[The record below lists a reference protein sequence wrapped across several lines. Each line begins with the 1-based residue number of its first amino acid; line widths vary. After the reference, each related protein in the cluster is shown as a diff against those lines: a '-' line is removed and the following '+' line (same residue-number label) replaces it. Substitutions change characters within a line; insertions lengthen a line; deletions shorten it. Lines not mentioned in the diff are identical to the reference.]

1 MQEPD
6 DLSRMAD
13 FLYGNGVPLEGCEL
27 DEEAAMAEARRRYP
41 HKPFCL
47 VRRWMRV
54 DLLVEDRLRGGIQAS
69 GLLPQL
75 VFAHEVVF
83 DSAGRFDAGD
93 WVRSSLGI
101 ACSTD
106 GFFETGNTVYVLL
119 GSGCTKKAEYNL
131 VFSIH

>member
-13 FLYGNGVPLEGCEL
+13 FLYGNGVHLDGCEL
-27 DEEAAMAEARRRYP
+27 EEKAAMAEVRRRYP

-47 VRRWMRV
+47 VRRWMLV
-54 DLLVEDRLRGGIQAS
+54 DLLVAEQTLTGIQAS
-69 GLLPQL
+69 GRLPLL

-83 DSAGRFDAGD
+83 DSAGRFAPGD
-93 WVRSSLGI
+93 WVRSSLCI
-101 ACSTD
+101 TCPED

-119 GSGCTKKAEYNL
+119 GDGCTKQADYKL
-131 VFSIH
+131 LFSIH